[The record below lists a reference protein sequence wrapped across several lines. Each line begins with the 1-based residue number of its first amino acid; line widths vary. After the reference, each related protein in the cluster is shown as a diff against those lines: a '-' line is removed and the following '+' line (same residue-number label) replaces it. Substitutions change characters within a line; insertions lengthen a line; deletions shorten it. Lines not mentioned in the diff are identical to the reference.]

1 MWSSTATGNS
11 VTPHLARSRLRWL
24 QAPTGRLC
32 EQMDVDYGD
41 ARSITVGFVAGVIV
55 LLALYAVV
63 GLEDVLVAL
72 AQADPLLVAAVY
84 GVAVVWLFAWAMA
97 LRTVLAVIAVEVSV
111 PQSFMLFAGATFAN
125 NVTPFG
131 QAGGEPFSALLVSRT
146 TDIDYENGL
155 AAVASVD
162 TLNFVPSISFALVGV
177 GYYATTFT
185 VGNRVELAAAS
196 LVALALAVPV
206 AAYLGWRNRDRVAT
220 LAIGVIL
227 PLGRVLGRL
236 VPAVAPPEEAQL
248 RRRIDGFFA
257 ALERVAG
264 DHHQLALALSFSAL
278 GWLLLSVSL
287 WLSLLALGHAVPFA
301 AALFIVPLGS
311 VAGVTPLP
319 GGLGGVEA
327 ALVVLIVPITGVDPQ
342 TAAAAALI
350 HRGATYWLPV
360 LLGGSATA
368 MLEADNVHG
377 SASD

>member
-1 MWSSTATGNS
+1 
-11 VTPHLARSRLRWL
+11 
-24 QAPTGRLC
+24 
-32 EQMDVDYGD
+32 MDVDYGD

-84 GVAVVWLFAWAMA
+84 AVAVCWLFAWAMA

-368 MLEADNVHG
+368 MLEADNVHQ

>member
-1 MWSSTATGNS
+1 
-11 VTPHLARSRLRWL
+11 
-24 QAPTGRLC
+24 
-32 EQMDVDYGD
+32 MDVDLGD
-41 ARSITVGFVAGVIV
+41 ARSILVGFGAGVVV
-55 LLALYAVV
+55 LLALYSIV
-63 GLEDVLVAL
+63 GLEDVVAAL
-72 AQADPLLVAAVY
+72 SRADPLLVAAVCVVSV
-84 GVAVVWLFAWAMA
+84 GWLVAWGMA

-111 PQSFMLFAGATFAN
+111 SQAFLLFSGATFAN

-146 TDIDYENGL
+146 TGTEYEKGL

-177 GYYATTFT
+177 GYYATRFT
-185 VGNRVELAAAS
+185 VGDRVEVAAAS
-196 LVALALAVPV
+196 LVALALAVPAV
-206 AAYLGWRNRDRVAT
+206 AYLGWRNRHRVSD
-220 LAIGVIL
+220 LVVGGVIRAGGA
-227 PLGRVLGRL
+227 LGRV
-236 VPAVAPPEEAQL
+236 VPGVDPPGESQV
-248 RRRIDGFFA
+248 RHRIEGFFA

-264 DHHQLALALSFSAL
+264 DHHQLALAVSFSAL

-287 WLSLLALGHAVPFA
+287 WFSLGALGHWVPFA

-327 ALVVLIVPITGVDPQ
+327 ALVLLIVPVTGVDAQ
-342 TAAAAALI
+342 TAAAAALL

-368 MLEADNVHG
+368 MLEADNVQE
-377 SASD
+377 SPSD

>member
-1 MWSSTATGNS
+1 
-11 VTPHLARSRLRWL
+11 
-24 QAPTGRLC
+24 
-32 EQMDVDYGD
+32 MDLDLGD
-41 ARSITVGFVAGVIV
+41 ARSLTVGFGAGVVV

-63 GLEDVLVAL
+63 GLDEVVAVLS
-72 AQADPLLVAAVY
+72 QADLLVVAAVC
-84 GVAVVWLFAWAMA
+84 VASVGWLFAWGLA

-111 PQSFMLFAGATFAN
+111 WRSFMLFAGATFAN

-146 TDIDYENGL
+146 TGIEYENGL

-177 GYYATTFT
+177 SYYATRFT
-185 VGNRVELAAAS
+185 VGDRVELAAMS
-196 LVALALAVPV
+196 LGALALGVPLV
-206 AAYLGWRNRDRVAT
+206 ASLGWRNRDRVAS
-220 LAIGVIL
+220 LAVTAAL
-227 PLGRVLGRL
+227 PLGRVLGRV
-236 VPAVAPPEEAQL
+236 VPGATPPGESQV
-248 RRRIDGFFA
+248 RSRIEGFFA

-278 GWLLLSVSL
+278 GWLLLSLSL

-327 ALVVLIVPITGVDPQ
+327 ALVLLIVPITGVDAQ

-350 HRGATYWLPV
+350 HRGGAYWLPV

-368 MLEADNVHG
+368 MLEADNVHE

>member
-1 MWSSTATGNS
+1 
-11 VTPHLARSRLRWL
+11 
-24 QAPTGRLC
+24 
-32 EQMDVDYGD
+32 MDVDLGD
-41 ARSITVGFVAGVIV
+41 ARSITVGFVAGVVV
-55 LLALYAVV
+55 LLALYSVV
-63 GLEDVLVAL
+63 GLEDVLGAL
-72 AQADPLLVAAVY
+72 ARSDPLLVAAVCV
-84 GVAVVWLFAWAMA
+84 VAVGWLFAWGMA

-111 PQSFMLFAGATFAN
+111 RRAFMLFAGATFAN

-131 QAGGEPFSALLVSRT
+131 QAGGEPFSALLVSRS
-146 TDIDYENGL
+146 TDTEYENGL

-162 TLNFVPSISFALVGV
+162 ALNFVPSISFALVGV
-177 GYYATTFT
+177 AYYATTFT
-185 VGNRVELAAAS
+185 VGDRVELAALS
-196 LVALALAVPV
+196 IGALALAVPV

-220 LAIGVIL
+220 LAVRAIL
-227 PLGRVLGRL
+227 PLGRVFGR
-236 VPAVAPPEEAQL
+236 VTPKVTPPDEAQV
-248 RRRIDGFFA
+248 RHRIGGFFA
-257 ALERVAG
+257 ALERVGG
-264 DHHQLALALSFSAL
+264 DHHQLALALAFSAL

-327 ALVVLIVPITGVDPQ
+327 ALVVLIVPITGVGPE

-360 LLGGSATA
+360 LIGGSATA
-368 MLEADNVHG
+368 MLEADNVHE